1 MTFQLRA
8 YRAGDSAIVDQ
19 IAIAAFSEFNEND
32 GEWPTRE
39 RTPQRASSLATA
51 GEMIVASMQDDI
63 AGCVTYVSPGLE
75 KQEWFDREWAVIRML
90 AVRPECRGLGVGKAL
105 TEECVRR
112 ARRDGAAIIA
122 LHTSRLLHVAV
133 AMYERMGFSFL
144 RESNT
149 HGGVSYGIWV
159 KPL

>member
-1 MTFQLRA
+1 MTFQLRD
-8 YRAGDSAIVDQ
+8 YRTTDSALVDQ
-19 IAIAAFSEFNEND
+19 VAIAAFREFNEHD
-32 GEWPTRE
+32 GEWPTCE
-39 RTPQRASSLATA
+39 RTPNGASTLAAA
-51 GEMIVASMQDDI
+51 GEMIVATVPDDI
-63 AGCVTYVSPGLE
+63 AGCVTYVGPGTE

-122 LHTSRLLHVAV
+122 LHTSRLLRVAV
-133 AMYERMGFSFL
+133 TMYERLGFSYL

-149 HGGVSYGIWV
+149 RGGVSYGIWV
-159 KPL
+159 KAL